1 MRKLFLIVLC
11 VVIIAAMAF
20 AADSGKASSMKGWVS
35 DSKCAAKGAGAAHAS
50 CAKACVKGGEKAV
63 FVDDKD
69 GKVYPIANQD
79 SVKDHVGDHVQISA
93 SNSDGG
99 LKIGKVEAVK

>member
-11 VVIIAAMAF
+11 LVIVAAMAF
-20 AADSGKASSMKGWVS
+20 AADAGKSSSMKGWVS
-35 DSKCAAKGAGAAHAS
+35 DAKCAAKGAGAAHAS

-79 SVKDHVGDHVQISA
+79 SVKEHVGDHVQISA
-93 SNSDGG
+93 SNSDSG
-99 LKIGKVEAVK
+99 LTVSKVSALK